1 MQRIF
6 SVIEKLVW
14 HQLKDTLKQMFFWSL
29 SVTAVT
35 NVNEVQQVVQL
46 KCLFS
51 VLCSTFVLHVLNQC
65 QIN

>member
-14 HQLKDTLKQMFFWSL
+14 HQLKDKQMFFWSL

-35 NVNEVQQVVQL
+35 NVNEVRQVVQL

-51 VLCSTFVLHVLNQC
+51 VLCSTLALHVLNQC